1 MHVIY
6 GQEAFPS
13 FEISRQLPELDA
25 SQIQTQWVYLIDAQP
40 EDIDSAKVDRLLNP
54 APALTPTLI
63 VSPRIGTRSPWSPKP
78 RIFLPVGMPIRRVE
92 RPWCTP
98 LPLTWRPMRTCY
110 MTA

>member
-25 SQIQTQWVYLIDAQP
+25 SQIQTQWVYLFDAQP

-54 APALTPTLI
+54 APALTPTDCLATHRHPLAL
-63 VSPRIGTRSPWSPKP
+63 SSKATD
-78 RIFLPVGMPIRRVE
+78 IFHRVGMPIRRVE
-92 RPWCTP
+92 RAVVY
-98 LPLTWRPMRTCY
+98 LPLGLGALCGRAT
-110 MTA
+110 